1 MGEKIPM
8 NFWETPEWV
17 KLKTGTL
24 KTERLLSRVEYVR
37 RFGAKSYSEDKYQA
51 YLKVMS
57 KTQKEDFLEI
67 LYSNKL

>member
-17 KLKTGTL
+17 KLKAGTL

-37 RFGAKSYSEDKYQA
+37 RFGAKNYTPEKYEA
-51 YLKVMS
+51 YLRVMN
-57 KTQKEDFLEI
+57 KTEQEKFIDN
-67 LYSNKL
+67 LYSTGY